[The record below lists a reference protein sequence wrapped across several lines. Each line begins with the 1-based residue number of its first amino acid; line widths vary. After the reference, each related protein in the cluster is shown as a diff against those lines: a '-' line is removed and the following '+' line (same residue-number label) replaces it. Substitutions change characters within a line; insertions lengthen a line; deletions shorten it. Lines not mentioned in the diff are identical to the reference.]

1 MAWEVVKLRL
11 VFVFGAIVSKDV
23 QVEPVGWIDSR
34 VVLLEHTSH
43 NEKPIGAPLDLLPL
57 TVGWEDFLSF
67 LECVEMIP
75 KHIDKSFWWNSG
87 RVHVEGELH
96 HQNRYHICV
105 FSQLEEGC
113 QFCVRFFVL
122 DVFVATFEDLDA
134 LFVVLGRD
142 QRVQTMLQVEAGLV
156 LARKHILLLLFDAF
170 LFFLVV
176 LINEVL
182 DSLRE
187 VQFFVCAQTVQVSL
201 QEVIVGLDVLFVAA
215 GLVELLFALVE
226 HEVLRLL
233 LRQEEDHDVS
243 TLGGEAG
250 LPLGGVLPD
259 PIDHFSLD

>member
-1 MAWEVVKLRL
+1 M
-11 VFVFGAIVSKDV
+11 
-23 QVEPVGWIDSR
+23 
-34 VVLLEHTSH
+34 
-43 NEKPIGAPLDLLPL
+43 
-57 TVGWEDFLSF
+57 
-67 LECVEMIP
+67 
-75 KHIDKSFWWNSG
+75 
-87 RVHVEGELH
+87 
-96 HQNRYHICV
+96 
-105 FSQLEEGC
+105 
-113 QFCVRFFVL
+113 
-122 DVFVATFEDLDA
+122 
-134 LFVVLGRD
+134 
-142 QRVQTMLQVEAGLV
+142 
-156 LARKHILLLLFDAF
+156 LLFDAF